1 MQSKV
6 SSFTEDKTM
15 INIVLVIGPS
25 NSGKSYIGDF
35 CQSFLNDRNGENGGN
50 GGNGG
55 DARDACQPSYALHV
69 DGNVLGHSPS
79 LVAIMGDHR
88 NEYTQAKIVKTILEG
103 KIPIVSMSGGAL
115 SEKGEYFLFENYLRT
130 VFGKDCLI
138 TATFLLPKEY
148 PSDDA
153 PLLVLDGE
161 EIKKFQLG
169 SSHYDE
175 LARLYYSK
183 EGIESLEK
191 EHKKDMAAWRIFHH
205 VIISFSSVAKIIF
218 FPFRKILSEIQKG
231 SLSSALQNIKPPRIE
246 HPPRFTQKRF
256 LTFDKRDDGGK
267 IHHIT
272 LEYNLKGV
280 PYIPPRSDPLQHHVG
295 QKVIGKLMTCLTTEF
310 VIRLRRIAT
319 AVSIIKD
326 DEILRGMILSP
337 FSAEKV
343 EESLD
348 KLLTLS
354 SEMSANF
361 ACLHDETLK
370 ELNSQIGK
378 TLKICIDM
386 SKKAKVTNELIRIL
400 EELDSEKCLKFE
412 LKGQVIQFIV
422 FNGLFDGLLDGEL
435 GTRAHIT
442 VNYGRH
448 KPADMRTAAQYVYK
462 SESVFSIDGVRYEF
476 NTGRDVEVDIMDI
489 YYI

>member
-1 MQSKV
+1 MQSEV

-25 NSGKSYIGDF
+25 SSGKSYIGDT
-35 CQSFLNDRNGENGGN
+35 CQSFLNDRNGGE
-50 GGNGG
+50 
-55 DARDACQPSYALHV
+55 ARDACQPLYTLHI

-115 SEKGEYFLFENYLRT
+115 SEKGEYFLFENYLRS
-130 VFGKDCLI
+130 VFGKDCLM

-148 PSDDA
+148 PIDDA
-153 PLLVLDGE
+153 PLLVIDGE
-161 EIKKFQLG
+161 DIKKFQLG
-169 SSHYDE
+169 SSHCDE

-272 LEYNLKGV
+272 LDYNLKGV
-280 PYIPPRSDPLQHHVG
+280 PYIPPRSDQQQHHVG

-310 VIRLRRIAT
+310 VIRLRRIAA

-326 DEILRGMILSP
+326 DETLRGMILSP

-348 KLLTLS
+348 KLLKLS

-361 ACLHDETLK
+361 TCLHDETLK

-378 TLKICIDM
+378 TLKIYIDT
-386 SKKAKVTNELIRIL
+386 SKKAKVSNELTRIL

-422 FNGLFDGLLDGEL
+422 FNGLFDGEL

-448 KPADMRTAAQYVYK
+448 KPADMRTAAQYVYR

>member
-1 MQSKV
+1 MQSEV

-25 NSGKSYIGDF
+25 SSGKSYIGDI
-35 CQSFLNDRNGENGGN
+35 CQSLLNDRNS
-50 GGNGG
+50 G
-55 DARDACQPSYALHV
+55 DARDARDTSRPLYALHI

-79 LVAIMGDHR
+79 LVAIMGEHR
-88 NEYTQAKIVKTILEG
+88 NEYTQAQIIKTILEG
-103 KIPIVSMSGGAL
+103 KTPIVSMSGGAL
-115 SEKGEYFLFENYLRT
+115 SEKGEYFLFENYLRS

-138 TATFLLPKEY
+138 TAKFLLPKEY

-153 PLLVLDGE
+153 PLFVLDGD
-161 EIKKFQLG
+161 EIKRFQLG
-169 SSHYDE
+169 SSQYHD
-175 LARLYYSK
+175 LARLYYCK
-183 EGIESLEK
+183 EGIEGLEK
-191 EHKKDMAAWRIFHH
+191 EHKKDMAAWRIFQN

-218 FPFRKILSEIQKG
+218 FPFKKSLSEIQKG

-272 LEYNLKGV
+272 LEYNLGGV
-280 PYIPPRSDPLQHHVG
+280 PYIPPRSDPLQHLVG

-310 VIRLRRIAT
+310 VIRLRRIAA

-326 DEILRGMILSP
+326 DETLRGMILSP

-343 EESLD
+343 DESLD

-386 SKKAKVTNELIRIL
+386 SKKAKVSNELTRIL

-412 LKGQVIQFIV
+412 LKGQVIQFII
-422 FNGLFDGLLDGEL
+422 FNGLFDEEL
-435 GTRAHIT
+435 GTRAHVT

-476 NTGRDVEVDIMDI
+476 NTGRNVEVDIMDI

>member
-1 MQSKV
+1 MLSLLSKV
-6 SSFTEDKTM
+6 GSYFSPTEGITK

-25 NSGKSYIGDF
+25 HSGKSYIADI
-35 CQSFLNDRNGENGGN
+35 CQSLLND
-50 GGNGG
+50 
-55 DARDACQPSYALHV
+55 RDACQPSYALHV

-88 NEYTQAKIVKTILEG
+88 NEYTQAKIIKTILEG
-103 KIPIVSMSGGAL
+103 KTPIVSMSGGAL

-130 VFGKDCLI
+130 VFGKDSLI

-148 PSDDA
+148 PQEDA

-161 EIKKFQLG
+161 EIKRFQFD
-169 SSHYDE
+169 SSQYDE
-175 LARLYYSK
+175 LSKLYYCK
-183 EGIESLEK
+183 EGIEGLEK
-191 EHKKDMAAWRIFHH
+191 EHKKDMAAWRIFQNI
-205 VIISFSSVAKIIF
+205 IISFSSVAKIIF
-218 FPFRKILSEIQKG
+218 FPFRKLLSEIQKE
-231 SLSSALQNIKPPRIE
+231 SLSCALQNIKPPRIE
-246 HPPRFTQKRF
+246 HPPCFTQKRF
-256 LTFDKRDDGGK
+256 LTLDKRDDSGK

-272 LEYNLKGV
+272 LDYHLKGV
-280 PYIPPRSDPLQHHVG
+280 TYTPPSSDPQQHHVG

-326 DEILRGMILSP
+326 DETLRGMILSP
-337 FSAEKV
+337 FPAEKID
-343 EESLD
+343 ESLD
-348 KLLTLS
+348 KLLKLS

-361 ACLHDETLK
+361 ACLHDETVK
-370 ELNSQIGK
+370 ELNTQIGK
-378 TLKICIDM
+378 TLKIWIDT
-386 SKKAKVTNELIRIL
+386 SKRAKVSNELTSIL
-400 EELDSEKCLKFE
+400 EELDREKCLKFE
-412 LKGQVIQFIV
+412 LKGQIIQFIV
-422 FNGLFDGLLDGEL
+422 FNGIFDGEL

-448 KPADMRTAAQYVYK
+448 KPADMRTAAQYVYRG
-462 SESVFSIDGVRYEF
+462 ESVFPIDSVRYEF